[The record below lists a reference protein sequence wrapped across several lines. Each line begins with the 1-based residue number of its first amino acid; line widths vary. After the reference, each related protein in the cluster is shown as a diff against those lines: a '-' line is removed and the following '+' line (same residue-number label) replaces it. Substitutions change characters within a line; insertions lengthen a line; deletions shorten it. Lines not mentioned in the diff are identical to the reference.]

1 MRGFVILLRAQ
12 VREGPWGVL
21 PYMGYIGIYGPKGYG
36 FSAILVIDMVSILVN
51 FVYFGHK

>member
-1 MRGFVILLRAQ
+1 MHGFVILLRAQ

-51 FVYFGHK
+51 FVHFGHK